1 MPNNNSLTWFD
12 CLSTDIIFE
21 IFDYLSSNDII
32 YTFFYFNQRFN
43 SILLQNQCFL
53 NNLETP
59 TTNFYFWQN
68 ILTIIGPQ
76 IQRLVLTSI
85 DFSFS
90 LNLFPNLKCIIISSP
105 LPIDDERL
113 YSIFE
118 CEQFSKLNSFK
129 IQRKILNQRFPS
141 HYPGKLTRTLF
152 KKIFNHANSL
162 KIFEC
167 LFELIL
173 YKLEGIDNLISN
185 INIHSLSLK
194 LRYLIDIFSFL
205 KYTPN
210 LKYFNLIVTSFYH
223 NDELKNEQN
232 LSKIKLK
239 KFSFT
244 YEMDFRDYYY
254 NNEEAFLSL
263 INLLK
268 QFSSS
273 LIFLSLNLLD
283 IVFDKIDALPF
294 NGIKLQEQ
302 FLESMI
308 HLKQFHFQAQL
319 NEDLINVENI
329 LSTFK
334 NQFWFDHNWF
344 IGMHGRYLYT
354 LPFHFDE
361 LNSFNDF
368 DHVKSNNSEILNYSW
383 TWYRVT
389 VIHLSESYNLNLNL
403 IKQLK
408 MKMPNLMSII
418 FDLCVPL
425 SFDTTMEDSYINE
438 NETNQ
443 INITLDSV
451 TTVHFKD
458 GSVEKIKQW
467 LINIL
472 PNLKHLVLFCTNDYV
487 PIADKR
493 IENLKI
499 LGVRSCHELIKTG
512 YVYFPN
518 LQEVEIQ
525 FLFLDKK
532 ELINDALNRMM
543 DVLASFKF
551 SKILICHFHYYNFH
565 GQFIPVYDM
574 NEMVAKLN
582 VEKILKNYQI
592 KHCYNYF
599 QFVKKN
605 NE

>member
-1 MPNNNSLTWFD
+1 
-12 CLSTDIIFE
+12 
-21 IFDYLSSNDII
+21 
-32 YTFFYFNQRFN
+32 
-43 SILLQNQCFL
+43 
-53 NNLETP
+53 
-59 TTNFYFWQN
+59 
-68 ILTIIGPQ
+68 
-76 IQRLVLTSI
+76 
-85 DFSFS
+85 
-90 LNLFPNLKCIIISSP
+90 
-105 LPIDDERL
+105 
-113 YSIFE
+113 
-118 CEQFSKLNSFK
+118 
-129 IQRKILNQRFPS
+129 
-141 HYPGKLTRTLF
+141 
-152 KKIFNHANSL
+152 
-162 KIFEC
+162 
-167 LFELIL
+167 
-173 YKLEGIDNLISN
+173 
-185 INIHSLSLK
+185 
-194 LRYLIDIFSFL
+194 
-205 KYTPN
+205 
-210 LKYFNLIVTSFYH
+210 
-223 NDELKNEQN
+223 
-232 LSKIKLK
+232 
-239 KFSFT
+239 
-244 YEMDFRDYYY
+244 
-254 NNEEAFLSL
+254 
-263 INLLK
+263 
-268 QFSSS
+268 
-273 LIFLSLNLLD
+273 
-283 IVFDKIDALPF
+283 
-294 NGIKLQEQ
+294 
-302 FLESMI
+302 
-308 HLKQFHFQAQL
+308 
-319 NEDLINVENI
+319 
-329 LSTFK
+329 
-334 NQFWFDHNWF
+334 
-344 IGMHGRYLYT
+344 
-354 LPFHFDE
+354 
-361 LNSFNDF
+361 
-368 DHVKSNNSEILNYSW
+368 
-383 TWYRVT
+383 
-389 VIHLSESYNLNLNL
+389 
-403 IKQLK
+403 
-408 MKMPNLMSII
+408 
-418 FDLCVPL
+418 
-425 SFDTTMEDSYINE
+425 MEDSYINE